1 MTVSTQDLIA
11 TIRRT
16 MNQKYPGFMDFHSG
30 EKVVL
35 IMAYLADAIKVREQ
49 GTNRGQWVEAFLDCA
64 GVAPGNPWCA
74 SSLTFACK
82 VAGVACP
89 PAGPAAVRNWQNW
102 FGDIGRRVQT
112 PERGDICLHNAGGG
126 KGHIGV
132 VVKVVKILGLTWIDS
147 IEGNTGSG
155 DAGSQRDGDGLY
167 RRKRRPKFWSWG
179 YGRLP

>member
-1 MTVSTQDLIA
+1 MV
-11 TIRRT
+11 
-16 MNQKYPGFMDFHSG
+16 QKYPGYLDKPSG
-30 EKVVL
+30 ERVL
-35 IMAYLADAIKVREQ
+35 LCMAYLADAIKVREQ

-64 GVAPGNPWCA
+64 GVTPGNPWCA

-82 VAGVACP
+82 VANAKHP
-89 PAGPAAVRNWQNW
+89 STGPAAVRNWQNW
-102 FGDIGRRVQT
+102 FGDISRRVSK

-126 KGHIGV
+126 KGHIGI
-132 VVKVVKILGLTWIDS
+132 VVKVIGPMVYS

-167 RRKRRPKFWSWG
+167 RRMRLNRFWSWG